1 MENLS
6 TGDALAT
13 ALAIR
18 DQVGVQFQYWLTITF
33 AAIVAAHMG
42 RNTLRFKLKI
52 GVATLYLLASVLF
65 LTNYLT
71 TAVDYLPY
79 RNLIIA
85 RGGSMNDSYIALAST
100 FILRVALFI
109 VGTSLTIWFLFRTDG
124 GDAD

>member
-1 MENLS
+1 METLS
-6 TGDALAT
+6 TADALEA

-33 AAIVAAHMG
+33 AAIVAAHIAH
-42 RNTLRFKLKI
+42 NTLKFKLKV

-65 LTNYLT
+65 LGLYLT

-85 RGGSMNDSYIALAST
+85 RGASMNDSYMALT
-100 FILRVALFI
+100 LLFILRVALFI
-109 VGTSLTIWFLFRTDG
+109 VGTSLTIWFLFKTDG

>member
-109 VGTSLTIWFLFRTDG
+109 VGTSLTIWFLFKTDG